1 MTAAKRRLGLGLA
14 SVVIAGSTVLALPAV
29 RTPILQAVG
38 HTLVV
43 DDRLESADAVIIAV
57 DAYIEGVLEAA
68 DLVQAGRANRVAVF
82 ADPPDVID
90 REFLRRGVPYE
101 DAAARAVRQLKSL
114 GVQTVER
121 IPRAVAGTED
131 LAVLLP
137 VWCDEQGLD
146 SLIVV
151 TTPDHS
157 RRLRRALNRSLAGRD
172 VRVSVRPARISRF
185 DPDSWWH
192 TRSGARTAI
201 VELQKLL
208 LDFVRH
214 PLS

>member
-1 MTAAKRRLGLGLA
+1 MIAARRRWGLA
-14 SVVIAGSTVLALPAV
+14 LAAVVIAGSTVLALPAV
-29 RTPILQAVG
+29 RTPILQAIG
-38 HTLVV
+38 HSLVV
-43 DDRLESADAVIIAV
+43 DDGLESADTIVIAV

-68 DLVQAGRANRVAVF
+68 DLVQAGRANQVAVF

-131 LAVLLP
+131 LAMLLP
-137 VWCDEQGLD
+137 VWCDEQGID

-151 TTPDHS
+151 TDPG
-157 RRLRRALNRSLAGRD
+157 SLATSPAGVESLPGGPQHPRLGPLRAD
-172 VRVSVRPARISRF
+172 FPLRPGQLVAHAIRGSHGHR
-185 DPDSWWH
+185 
-192 TRSGARTAI
+192 GASEAALGLR
-201 VELQKLL
+201 
-208 LDFVRH
+208 
-214 PLS
+214 